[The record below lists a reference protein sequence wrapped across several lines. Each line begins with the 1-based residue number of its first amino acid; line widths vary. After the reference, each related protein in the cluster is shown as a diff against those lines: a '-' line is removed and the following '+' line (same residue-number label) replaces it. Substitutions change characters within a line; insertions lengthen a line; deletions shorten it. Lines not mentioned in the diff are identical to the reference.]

1 MSTALFFE
9 SVPDS
14 IVDVD
19 PELWKF
25 NPSAPE
31 IPIIISKDYL
41 TLYNFGF
48 AASGNMPMLSEG
60 MIGSVPLT
68 ITISGAGNTT
78 TLPGRIVGFSSWLNT
93 VAVPQAF
100 MDWAHERFGEPGV
113 AQPSR
118 LVIEV
123 TDPANPEIDE
133 YLSRHDYEVAAPTTT
148 SGACRSSSP
157 CSPPSLPHRRAH
169 HTAVARHTRIESLSA
184 YTEKP

>member
-1 MSTALFFE
+1 MPFQAADFKVWAGVDFGGRGMSTALFFE

-78 TLPGRIVGFSSWLNT
+78 TLPGRIVGFI
-93 VAVPQAF
+93 
-100 MDWAHERFGEPGV
+100 V
-113 AQPSR
+113 AQHRGS
-118 LVIEV
+118 
-123 TDPANPEIDE
+123 
-133 YLSRHDYEVAAPTTT
+133 AA
-148 SGACRSSSP
+148 GIHG
-157 CSPPSLPHRRAH
+157 LG
-169 HTAVARHTRIESLSA
+169 TRTIR
-184 YTEKP
+184 